1 VALLILVVGD
11 QEPERKTQGE
21 VLLNAYSRELERRRL
36 AAGAQGL
43 LHVSGGRM
51 PPTFCS
57 AFLLS
62 FPQRATPSLM
72 KMIQMKSSTT
82 LGLPLQT
89 RHHVHPHCV
98 SRRQTTL
105 AARPRLQHALR
116 LTSHLSLHN
125 RPSFVYQ
132 HTRHR
137 RRCSPPA
144 GAHPLRT
151 QCTRYGSVMSMSP
164 PVASADGGST
174 SSIVV
179 YAHSLPTIV
188 SMR

>member
-1 VALLILVVGD
+1 VALLILAVGD

-43 LHVSGGRM
+43 LHVSGGRI

-62 FPQRATPSLM
+62 FPQRAMPSLM

-89 RHHVHPHCV
+89 RHHVHPRCV

-105 AARPRLQHALR
+105 AARPH
-116 LTSHLSLHN
+116 TSACTIARVSCTN
-125 RPSFVYQ
+125 
-132 HTRHR
+132 TRGT
-137 RRCSPPA
+137 A
-144 GAHPLRT
+144 EGAHPPLE
-151 QCTRYGSVMSMSP
+151 CTH
-164 PVASADGGST
+164 SAHNARGMG
-174 SSIVV
+174 
-179 YAHSLPTIV
+179 A
-188 SMR
+188 